1 MVTLHNMW
9 SYQHLL
15 EIELYDP
22 NVCDLFSNF
31 IRFLF
36 HSVHKFGYKSKQG
49 WSSSQFQPASQLT
62 TPFPRMA
69 ASASY
74 PYPSLPLSP
83 SLTISDGE
91 YNPPYSPPK
100 RNPRRATRGGSS
112 INAAPGAMPLEQFK
126 QEIAQVS
133 HIITYKNIFFNII
146 LSGCSLPAGAKDGSI
161 GEEN

>member
-1 MVTLHNMW
+1 MLVSKHTPFMVTLHNMW
-9 SYQHLL
+9 YYQYLI

-22 NVCDLFSNF
+22 NVSDLYSNF

-49 WSSSQFQPASQLT
+49 WSSSQFQPAFQLT
-62 TPFPRMA
+62 TSFPRRPAFQLTTSFPRRPAFQLTTSFPMA
-69 ASASY
+69 ASY

-100 RNPRRATRGGSS
+100 RNPQKIYQRSQQHQCCSRGH
-112 INAAPGAMPLEQFK
+112 APGA
-126 QEIAQVS
+126 V
-133 HIITYKNIFFNII
+133 
-146 LSGCSLPAGAKDGSI
+146 
-161 GEEN
+161 